1 MELSYFET
9 LQMINLSIDRLES
22 VFEFWLSATFAAI
35 VASHLAGE
43 KLTKIYAGM
52 LTSIYLIFTFSVV
65 VRSMAWN
72 DALERYSKMLRTL
85 RDDLSESVTLDL
97 VSVSMWATFILG
109 TLATV
114 FFIWRAYTTN
124 KTAGSV
130 ISSDTKRD

>member
-1 MELSYFET
+1 
-9 LQMINLSIDRLES
+9 MINLSIDRLES

-65 VRSMAWN
+65 VRSMAWS

-85 RDDLSESVTLDL
+85 RGDLSESPTLDL
-97 VSVSMWATFILG
+97 VNVSIWATIILG
-109 TLATV
+109 TLVTV
-114 FFIWRAYTTN
+114 IFIWHAYTTN

-130 ISSDTKRD
+130 ISSETKREGGFKFD

>member
-1 MELSYFET
+1 
-9 LQMINLSIDRLES
+9 
-22 VFEFWLSATFAAI
+22 
-35 VASHLAGE
+35 
-43 KLTKIYAGM
+43 
-52 LTSIYLIFTFSVV
+52 
-65 VRSMAWN
+65 MAWS

-85 RDDLSESVTLDL
+85 RGDLSESATLDL

-114 FFIWRAYTTN
+114 FFIWRAHTTN